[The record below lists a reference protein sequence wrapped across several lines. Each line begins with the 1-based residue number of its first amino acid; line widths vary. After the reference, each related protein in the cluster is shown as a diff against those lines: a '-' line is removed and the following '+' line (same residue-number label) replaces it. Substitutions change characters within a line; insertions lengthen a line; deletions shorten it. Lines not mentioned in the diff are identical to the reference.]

1 MAETVYLDA
10 GHGGYDRGAAYEG
23 RLEKDDNLR
32 LTMAVGKI
40 LQDQGVDVKY
50 TRTTDVYNSPYEK
63 AAIANN
69 GDADLVVSIHR
80 NAAVTPNL
88 YNGVQ
93 SLVFD
98 DSGFKAQV
106 ARNINN
112 QLEDVGYN
120 NINVEERPN
129 LTILR
134 RTKAPAVLV
143 EVGFIDSDKDNE
155 LFDEKFQQTANAIA
169 QGILESLSVKGQSVT
184 QMYSVQVGMYEDY
197 NQAISQAN
205 DLKNRGYD
213 VKIALL

>member
-1 MAETVYLDA
+1 MADTVYLDA
-10 GHGGYDRGAAYEG
+10 GHGGYDRGASYEG
-23 RLEKDDNLR
+23 RLEKEDALQ
-32 LTMAVGKI
+32 LTMEVGRL
-40 LQDQGVDVKY
+40 LQEKGVDVKY

-93 SLVFD
+93 SLLFD

-112 QLEDVGYN
+112 QLEEVGYK

-143 EVGFIDSDKDNE
+143 EVGFIDSDIDNE
-155 LFDEKFQQTANAIA
+155 LFDERFEQTANAIA
-169 QGILESLSVKGQSVT
+169 EGILESLRVQSQSLT
-184 QMYSVQVGMYEDY
+184 QLYAVQVGTYVDY
-197 NQAISQAN
+197 NNAISRAN
-205 DLKNRGYD
+205 DLKNLGYD